1 MFELGEKVVC
11 VDADPRSYFCNT
23 DDDSSDWPLEQ
34 GVIYTISGFDKDP
47 IDNVHTVYLVE
58 IPDRGDAEFADY
70 GFAQARFR
78 KLIKKKQS
86 IEVFEKILNKV
97 NNKELV

>member
-1 MFELGEKVVC
+1 MFELGEKVIC
-11 VDADPRSYFCNT
+11 VDDDPESFAVP
-23 DDDSSDWPLEQ
+23 DDDSNDWPLEQ

-47 IDNVHTVYLVE
+47 IYNVHTLYLVE
-58 IPDRGDAEFADY
+58 IPDRSNGEFADY